1 MLTGA
6 DLDTTHSLD
15 GALVQISF
23 PSQTQTSRQIA
34 WANVIGVTSSN
45 KKKKRKTEKS
55 MLAIANYM
63 EFLLI
68 FSNHF
73 SGEKWQ
79 QKSKEEKEER

>member
-45 KKKKRKTEKS
+45 KKKKKDRKKHARHSKLHGVFT
-55 MLAIANYM
+55 Y
-63 EFLLI
+63 I
-68 FSNHF
+68 F
-73 SGEKWQ
+73 
-79 QKSKEEKEER
+79 

>member
-45 KKKKRKTEKS
+45 KKKRKTEKS